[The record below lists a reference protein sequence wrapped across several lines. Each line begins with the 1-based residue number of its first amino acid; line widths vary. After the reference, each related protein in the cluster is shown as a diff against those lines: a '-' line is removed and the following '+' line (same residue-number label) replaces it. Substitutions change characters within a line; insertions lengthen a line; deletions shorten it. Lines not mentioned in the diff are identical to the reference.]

1 MLAKKETLFEI
12 GDVGAGIPRRGND
25 FYAISK
31 GFISVTP
38 LTINMT
44 NKTIYEKVKRRYEY

>member
-1 MLAKKETLFEI
+1 MLVLVYLEEGTI
-12 GDVGAGIPRRGND
+12 

-44 NKTIYEKVKRRYEY
+44 NKTIYEKVKKTL